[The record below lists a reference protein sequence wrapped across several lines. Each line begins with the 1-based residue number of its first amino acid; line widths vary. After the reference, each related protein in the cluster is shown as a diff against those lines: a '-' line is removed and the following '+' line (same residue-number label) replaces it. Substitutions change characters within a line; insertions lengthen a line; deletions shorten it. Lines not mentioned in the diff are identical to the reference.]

1 VRLEHTLV
9 VARPPEEVFAF
20 LADPDNLPRWQTGVV
35 EVRREGDRR
44 HVEVRSFLG
53 RRLEQTLVVTEY
65 DPPRRLD
72 LAVVEG
78 PLPLR
83 ISHTLEAEDGGTR
96 ILFVG
101 EGEPRGLPR
110 LLAGVAA
117 KAVELQSQHDFAKLK
132 RILEG
137 GEE

>member
-44 HVEVRSFLG
+44 HV
-53 RRLEQTLVVTEY
+53 
-65 DPPRRLD
+65 D